1 VNALDIE
8 TSAIEWFH
16 ERSIALVEDT
26 VTYRGLHRRKYV
38 CMRGEFSKDVV
49 NEFMALVPGD
59 ARIKSKVMVQIDR
72 FETLLV
78 LWK

>member
-1 VNALDIE
+1 
-8 TSAIEWFH
+8 
-16 ERSIALVEDT
+16 
-26 VTYRGLHRRKYV
+26 
-38 CMRGEFSKDVV
+38 MRGEFSKDVV